1 MDGFIR
7 ASCTLSGWLTVR
19 FNKQLS
25 WELTAG
31 GATVTHTH
39 IYTHRWIQIYK
50 YGSLFIFNL
59 AINVQKIHD
68 NWSSILNLQVLFT
81 ECYCVSKQEVNRDLI
96 FNESHIHLLCHAM
109 SCFPHWQAKFPFIFI
124 FFKIKF
130 TSCLQLVWNQLLH
143 TLLIREYC
151 SPMFIILTYMCDKKT
166 KKTDEKKKK
175 RLFIENVLAAREIYG
190 RLFCSFSQWLL
201 KWASCCCTILS
212 VMSCFKWELLL
223 WDTGS
228 GDACD

>member
-124 FFKIKF
+124 FFLNKVHKLSATSMEPTF
-130 TSCLQLVWNQLLH
+130 TYIANQRILFSNVHYSHIHVWQKN
-143 TLLIREYC
+143 
-151 SPMFIILTYMCDKKT
+151 KK
-166 KKTDEKKKK
+166 DWREKKKK
-175 RLFIENVLAAREIYG
+175 IVYWK
-190 RLFCSFSQWLL
+190 CSCSSRDIWKAFLQFLTVT
-201 KWASCCCTILS
+201 A
-212 VMSCFKWELLL
+212 
-223 WDTGS
+223 
-228 GDACD
+228 